1 MSTTR
6 IVTDSMFLVAADAMA
21 TCVSSERFSTGAI
34 YPKTQ
39 DLRHVSATIAKAV
52 VREAMRLRYGR
63 IMKDEE
69 VDTAVVEEMW
79 FPEYVS
85 YAAAVDARL

>member
-1 MSTTR
+1 
-6 IVTDSMFLVAADAMA
+6 MFLVAADAMA
-21 TCVSSERFSTGAI
+21 ECVSAERFKTGAI

-63 IMKDEE
+63 IIKDDQ
-69 VDTAVVEEMW
+69 VDKLVETEMW
-79 FPEYVS
+79 FPEYVD
-85 YAAAVDARL
+85 YLPPLDARL